1 MQKLGIYILFNCQMV
16 SLSHAVMDA
25 MFSDESKWLLFINY
39 DFVCAVHAVTMY
51 NYGNCTDM
59 SW

>member
-25 MFSDESKWLLFINY
+25 MFSDESK
-39 DFVCAVHAVTMY
+39 
-51 NYGNCTDM
+51 
-59 SW
+59 